1 MSTKSTENQGFK
13 KVLEVP
19 RNKGKFSSPH
29 KEVLA
34 QPIGVRLPYELKD
47 WIEQEAKRQ
56 GINRGDLIRNLLLE
70 QMSERV
76 KQSA

>member
-1 MSTKSTENQGFK
+1 MSTQPKENQGFK
-13 KVLEVP
+13 KVLAVP
-19 RNKGKFSSPH
+19 RNNGKFASPH
-29 KEVLA
+29 KQVLA

-70 QMSERV
+70 QMSEQV
-76 KQSA
+76 EQSA